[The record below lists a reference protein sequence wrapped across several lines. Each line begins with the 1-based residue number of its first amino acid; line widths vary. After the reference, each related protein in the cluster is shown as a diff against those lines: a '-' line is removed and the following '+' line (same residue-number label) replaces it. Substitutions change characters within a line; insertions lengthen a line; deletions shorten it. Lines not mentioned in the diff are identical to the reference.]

1 MIRNVH
7 LIAVRI
13 NRQFLRDRRFL
24 GLSLIVPLLLM
35 LLIKYVFES
44 LPGLARLGVHISD
57 YSILLAAYLVHF
69 LAYILSTIVLV
80 RDRVT
85 GTLARMFVYGY
96 RRREIVLGY
105 VAGYSTIAAVQTAL
119 VLILTKYLFDIKLAS
134 DIVAIVMTVLALAV
148 VSVGLGVFI
157 SNFARNEG
165 QVFPFVPMVIIPSAL
180 LSGIAIPIPDLPQ
193 VLQWCSYLVP
203 LRYAVDV
210 LRGVVLE
217 NRSFFDELTPFFVLV
232 GVGAALLASAS
243 LSLRERE

>member
-1 MIRNVH
+1 MIRNVN

-24 GLSLIVPLLLM
+24 GLSLVVPLLLM
-35 LLIKYVFES
+35 LLIKYVFDS
-44 LPGLARLGVHISD
+44 LPGLARLGVNLSD
-57 YSILLAAYLVHF
+57 YSLLLAAYLVHF

-80 RDRVT
+80 RDRVA

-119 VLILTKYLFDIKLAS
+119 VLILTKYLFDINLAP
-134 DIVAIVMTVLALAV
+134 DIVAIVLTVLALAV
-148 VSVGLGVFI
+148 VSGGLGVFI

-165 QVFPFVPMVIIPSAL
+165 QVFPFVPMVVVPSAL
-180 LSGIAIPIPDLPQ
+180 LSGIAIPIDNLPV
-193 VLQWCSYLVP
+193 VLQWCSYAIP

-210 LRGVVLE
+210 LRGVVIQ
-217 NRSFFDELTPFFVLV
+217 NQSFFDQLAPFVILV
-232 GVGAALLASAS
+232 GVGAILLASAS
-243 LSLRERE
+243 LTLKERE

>member
-1 MIRNVH
+1 MIRSIN

-35 LLIKYVFES
+35 LLIKYVFDS
-44 LPGLARLGVHISD
+44 LPGLARLNVRIAD
-57 YSILLAAYLVHF
+57 YSILFAAYLVHF

-80 RDRVT
+80 RDRLA
-85 GTLARMFVYGY
+85 GTLARMFVSGY

-119 VLILTKYLFDIKLAS
+119 VLILTKYLFDIDLTP
-134 DIVAIVMTVLALAV
+134 DIGPIVLTVLALAV

-165 QVFPFVPMVIIPSAL
+165 QVFPFIPMVVVPSAL
-180 LSGIAIPIPDLPQ
+180 LSGIAIPVDDLP
-193 VLQWCSYLVP
+193 VFLQYCSYLVP

-210 LRGVVLE
+210 LRGVLLQHQPFIDQLT
-217 NRSFFDELTPFFVLV
+217 SFFILV
-232 GVGAALLASAS
+232 GIGLALLASAS
-243 LSLRERE
+243 FTLRERE